1 MTRTK
6 MMRVFSTRDKAILM
20 TTLWTSYRRACSS
33 RMPFKLHN
41 QSKTK
46 ESKAINHPRR
56 IPTTC
61 FLQRSRMR
69 INTRKDSNSRLA
81 APWSLPSR
89 LACWV
94 LTSRKLPIRMHS
106 SWSRH
111 RNRPEITWWRYKME
125 KALQWARRIIR
136 TSSSRSLASFNLLL
150 SLQLGSRMT
159 VLGPSTSQLIAE
171 RARFSNSWRN
181 RSHSSLFTMTAM
193 LVLDSVFWARWCRR
207 SHTGHQISQQT
218 CNRIYLKKQEVE
230 MAPSATRPTTLEAR
244 APIQSHGNLVWAD
257 TPANGVEEP
266 ANQAID
272 TKTWKL
278 RAQKLQRMTT
288 RTCQAHLS
296 RTSAWRV
303 TCPQSQQ
310 MQSISTKDNN

>member
-20 TTLWTSYRRACSS
+20 MTSWTSYRRAYSS
-33 RMPFKLHN
+33 RTPFKLRN

-56 IPTTC
+56 IPTIC
-61 FLQRSRMR
+61 FLQRSGMR
-69 INTRKDSNSRLA
+69 INTRKDSNSLSA
-81 APWSLPSR
+81 APWQLPSR
-89 LACWV
+89 LACWA
-94 LTSRKLPIRMHS
+94 LTSHKLLIRMHS
-106 SWSRH
+106 SWCRH

-125 KALQWARRIIR
+125 KALRWARHIIR

-193 LVLDSVFWARWCRR
+193 LVLDSVSWAKWFRR
-207 SHTGHQISQQT
+207 SHTGHRISQA
-218 CNRIYLKKQEVE
+218 CNRIYSKKQEVG
-230 MAPSATRPTTLEAR
+230 MVPSATRPTTLEAR
-244 APIQSHGNLVWAD
+244 APIQSLENLVWVD

-272 TKTWKL
+272 MRTWKL
-278 RAQKLQRMTT
+278 TVQKLQRMTT

-296 RTSAWRV
+296 RTFAWRA
-303 TCPQSQQ
+303 TCPQSRQ
-310 MQSISTKDNN
+310 MRSISTKDNN